1 MLFSSWFLIKFPNV
15 IVRLEGSFYPWVLI
29 IECIFFYADGPIA
42 RGDSKISYSAMINW
56 MQPLRA
62 SQKKNI
68 NIEIIRIAFTAN
80 RKREIWVKK
89 FLNMRNEQTKTIVV
103 DRVGVNL
110 PTLHRFS
117 CSYWMNSNL
126 NEKWMENLVTWYNL
140 RLSCFLFWQRLVV
153 YCSL

>member
-1 MLFSSWFLIKFPNV
+1 M
-15 IVRLEGSFYPWVLI
+15 LI
-29 IECIFFYADGPIA
+29 IECIFFYVDGPIA
-42 RGDSKISYSAMINW
+42 RGDSKTSYSAMINS

-80 RKREIWVKK
+80 RKREISVEK
-89 FLNMRNEQTKTIVV
+89 FLNMRNEQTKTIVA

-117 CSYWMNSNL
+117 CSY
-126 NEKWMENLVTWYNL
+126 
-140 RLSCFLFWQRLVV
+140 
-153 YCSL
+153 